1 MLPSGAHLS
10 LCICHVFSST
20 IGLVN
25 VLCRIVAYV
34 RTAYDIWNIL
44 RMREQIAKGVWEQ
57 NAGAEVRARVV
68 ILLIDGLGRH
78 FTDLWSP
85 TGK

>member
-1 MLPSGAHLS
+1 
-10 LCICHVFSST
+10 
-20 IGLVN
+20 
-25 VLCRIVAYV
+25 
-34 RTAYDIWNIL
+34 
-44 RMREQIAKGVWEQ
+44 MREQIAKGVWEQ